1 MGRPTPRR
9 RDRIRAETSSE
20 IKTIALKHLTAG
32 GAEAVSLRAIARD
45 MGMTASAIYSYF
57 DTRDDL
63 ITALIADSY
72 ASLADVM
79 EAAGAGGPDTDPAD
93 RVLAVAT
100 AYRQWAIS
108 HPEEFRLIYGDP
120 VAGYQAPEDGAV
132 REAEDRACAV
142 LLRLVESGWPVPEH
156 PAAEPYDWP
165 DFGDAYARRVQEL
178 FPDLPP
184 AAVALA
190 LRTWGRMHGQ
200 VALEIYGHLRSQL
213 VDPAKLFRAEM
224 LDLTRTLGADPVAS
238 R

>member
-1 MGRPTPRR
+1 MGRTTPRR

-32 GAEAVSLRAIARD
+32 GAEAVSLRAIARE

-72 ASLADVM
+72 ASLAGVM
-79 EAAGAGGPDTDPAD
+79 EAAGAGGSDTGAAD
-93 RVLAVAT
+93 RILAVAT

-120 VAGYQAPEDGAV
+120 VAGYQAPEDDAV

-142 LLRLVESGWPVPEH
+142 LLRLVETGWPVPEH
-156 PAAEPYDWP
+156 PAAEPYDWA
-165 DFGDAYARRVQEL
+165 DFGEAT
-178 FPDLPP
+178 P
-184 AAVALA
+184 AACASCSPTCH
-190 LRTWGRMHGQ
+190 RRRSRWPCGRG
-200 VALEIYGHLRSQL
+200 AGCTGRWPWRST
-213 VDPAKLFRAEM
+213 ATCGRNWS
-224 LDLTRTLGADPVAS
+224 TRPSCSGRRCWT
-238 R
+238 